1 MWMGGGLAER
11 EEEEEEED
19 ERGEGVVGEVGGAE

>member
-1 MWMGGGLAER
+1 MGGGLAER

-19 ERGEGVVGEVGGAE
+19 ESGEGVVVEVGGDV